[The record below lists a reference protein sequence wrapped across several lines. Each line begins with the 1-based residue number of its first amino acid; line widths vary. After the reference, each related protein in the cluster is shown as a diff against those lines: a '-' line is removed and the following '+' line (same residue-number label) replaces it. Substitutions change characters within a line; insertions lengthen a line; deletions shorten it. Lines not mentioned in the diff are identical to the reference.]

1 MSLIEIGITNGF
13 VEKQKDCLIIYPK
26 RIIHAG
32 MLKHVV
38 QEAIDMDYVTS
49 DEISYN
55 RPIVMKKKN
64 KIDVTELFVKLYVIK
79 ARYGINEFKVDFVS
93 DTVIKF
99 FFMYK
104 NKPIEKTFDVEL
116 LCVME
121 QDFILAWLEERL
133 QQIDAEIAGDKN
145 E

>member
-38 QEAIDMDYVTS
+38 QEAIDMDYTTS

-55 RPIVMKKKN
+55 RPIVMKKRN
-64 KIDVTELFVKLYVIK
+64 NIDMTEVIVKLF
-79 ARYGINEFKVDFVS
+79 ALSSRYGVNLKVQTFAEAGNVEIHFV
-93 DTVIKF
+93 
-99 FFMYK
+99 YK
-104 NKPIEKTFDVEL
+104 GISVTKSFDVEM
-116 LCVME
+116 LCAME
-121 QDFILAWLEERL
+121 TDYVLAWFEHNL